1 MFWNRKRTK
10 RKLKV
15 SIDKIMGNTE
25 DEILSLMLEL
35 FNDQEA
41 HSADGKSGQENF
53 YLPVVVGD
61 DGINNVFFRVR
72 APDRKIVE
80 IIAEE
85 AAKLILT
92 GDLLCGS
99 KKREAP
105 AEKDERDKTVQ
116 DDIFADVVA
125 TGEA

>member
-15 SIDKIMGNTE
+15 SIDKTMGNTE
-25 DEILSLMLEL
+25 DEILSLMLGL

-41 HSADGKSGQENF
+41 HSEDGKSGKEKF

-72 APDRKIVE
+72 VPDGRWAE
-80 IIAEE
+80 TLAEE
-85 AAKLILT
+85 AARLIVT
-92 GDLLCGS
+92 GDLLCGA
-99 KKREAP
+99 KKREKP
-105 AEKDERDKTVQ
+105 AAKDERDDTFP
-116 DDIFADVVA
+116 DIVA